1 MPSYMIVK
9 QQRQRY
15 PKSIYFSWGTVGKTE
30 TTLGDSE
37 KQIEGRELMTLLWE
51 GEKETRK
58 HLTAVS

>member
-15 PKSIYFSWGTVGKTE
+15 PKSIYSSRGTVRKTE

-37 KQIEGRELMTLLWE
+37 KQIEGRELMTLWE
-51 GEKETRK
+51 GEKEKRK